1 MCNYYH
7 IRGGNVSMADKAA
20 DKIIMEFDNGYT
32 IRQDADL
39 TNKEDGITYSDYQ
52 IVNPS
57 GKVLCHDEDLSV
69 LESFVNNPVFLE
81 RLEKRG
87 SIVKR

>member
-1 MCNYYH
+1 
-7 IRGGNVSMADKAA
+7 MAKEITAE
-20 DKIIMEFDNGYT
+20 KIVKTFDNGYT
-32 IRQDADL
+32 IRQDTDL

-52 IVNPS
+52 IVNPE
-57 GKVLCHDEDLSV
+57 GRVLIHYEDLTV
-69 LESFVNNPVFLE
+69 LTSYVENPVFLE